1 MVKNKKRIVT
11 ILLAVSLC
19 IVVAVLCSAQS
30 PQTPS
35 KEPISQ
41 TSNIFSTNDP
51 NLTFAPSDSAG
62 TQELFYKSMTGVLF
76 VIVLG
81 IAAVYVSKKFL
92 PRITNLP
99 GKKIRIIETV
109 NFGTRKALHL
119 VKISNKH
126 LLIASTADNITKLA
140 DVTNAFPDPS
150 QDNYQE

>member
-1 MVKNKKRIVT
+1 
-11 ILLAVSLC
+11 
-19 IVVAVLCSAQS
+19 
-30 PQTPS
+30 
-35 KEPISQ
+35 
-41 TSNIFSTNDP
+41 
-51 NLTFAPSDSAG
+51 
-62 TQELFYKSMTGVLF
+62 MTGVLF

-81 IAAVYVSKKFL
+81 IATLYLTKKFL

-119 VKISNKH
+119 VKIGNKH

-140 DVTNAFPDPS
+140 DVTDALPDPS